1 MKGLLSFVLFSI
13 AFVQMTGAAPVAGEN
28 SSGISL
34 VALILSYVST
44 DVVTYLAVSKRGQK
58 QFACTS

>member
-1 MKGLLSFVLFSI
+1 MKGLLSFVLFAI
-13 AFVQMTGAAPVAGEN
+13 AFVQMTGAAPVASEN
-28 SSGISL
+28 SGNSL

-44 DVVTYLAVSKRGQK
+44 DIVTYLAVSKRGQK